1 MENNGKVALI
11 TGANKGIGFET
22 AKQLGDLGYTVL
34 VGSRDTTKGQEA
46 VAKLTESG
54 ITAHHV
60 QLDVSS
66 KDSIHQAAKDVAGKF
81 DKIDALVNN
90 AAVMIDDYSTK
101 TSEVGW
107 ETLSKTFETNLFGLA
122 ETVTAFLPLIQK
134 SEAGRIVNLTSILGS
149 NTLHGDPTSPI
160 FDAKIPAYDISKSA
174 VNAYTVHLA
183 HELRNTTIKVN
194 AAHPGWVKTDM
205 GGENAPMELADGAK
219 TSVKLATLSADGP
232 TGKYIHMDEE
242 LPW

>member
-46 VAKLTESG
+46 VTILTDSG